1 MSKKVHSAVAK
12 VGRWTSFFF
21 KQVRIFRHCFRMLS
35 VNRGLTQ
42 GAALAYHTV
51 FGIVPLTIVM
61 VMVFQM
67 IPGYGDI
74 GARVRHVVY
83 EQFGLYQ
90 LEYPSEGAEVASV
103 PDKIEE
109 LTQGYM
115 KNLSTGGLLFTSG
128 LLVIWAAIGLFGT
141 IEKAFNLI
149 WHVPRGRGF
158 LHRLISYWALITWG
172 PLLLGVGI
180 YVSTYP
186 KLANFIGE
194 DVMRTL
200 TPVLN
205 YLLSLLALLFLYL
218 FIPNTKVRLRPAL
231 WGAVAASVMWL
242 LAKWGFGLYV
252 VKVVP
257 FNAVYGILGII
268 PLSVFWIY
276 LTWLIVLFGLQLAYA
291 TQNLQTLEAEELER
305 LRRSGGE
312 MFFLANDQTVTRIM
326 EFVLRVFEQKD
337 EQPVSIEMVA
347 SNLGIPAEMSQKV
360 LDHMVKAGL
369 LCHTNEP
376 VVGYVP
382 STDGSHISLADIS
395 RAVEEVSFAPA
406 SAAETPRMVAV
417 FHEIRQMLANYT
429 LRDVL
434 EPFQRERL
442 RRTEKEKSETESKGD

>member
-1 MSKKVHSAVAK
+1 M
-12 VGRWTSFFF
+12 
-21 KQVRIFRHCFRMLS
+21 
-35 VNRGLTQ
+35 
-42 GAALAYHTV
+42 
-51 FGIVPLTIVM
+51 
-61 VMVFQM
+61 
-67 IPGYGDI
+67 
-74 GARVRHVVY
+74 
-83 EQFGLYQ
+83 
-90 LEYPSEGAEVASV
+90 
-103 PDKIEE
+103 
-109 LTQGYM
+109 
-115 KNLSTGGLLFTSG
+115 
-128 LLVIWAAIGLFGT
+128 
-141 IEKAFNLI
+141 
-149 WHVPRGRGF
+149 
-158 LHRLISYWALITWG
+158 
-172 PLLLGVGI
+172 GI